1 MARAGSVLLCLLG
14 AFGVAGTAWSG
25 AGAFHVDPE
34 LTSVRF
40 TVLELGFSKQ
50 EGRLGCTSGAI
61 VLDERHKVESIDLE
75 IETASVDTGWSLRDA
90 FLRSEVMF
98 DAARFPRLHF
108 HSTGFRYEGTRLT
121 GVDGEVTL
129 RDVTRRVHFDVTR
142 LECVIRPGDEKESC
156 GAEVSGRISRAAFGM
171 GFAYPLIGDE
181 VALEFVVKAFRPLP

>member
-1 MARAGSVLLCLLG
+1 MARVDGAWLLFLLG
-14 AFGVAGTAWSG
+14 TLGAAGANGAAWSG

-34 LTSVRF
+34 LTSARF

-50 EGRLGCTSGAI
+50 EGRLGRTSGTI
-61 VLDERHKVESIDLE
+61 VLDPRQKVASIDLE

-108 HSTGFRYEGTRLT
+108 HSTGFRYEGARLS

-129 RDVTRRVHFDVTR
+129 RGVTRPVHFDVTR
-142 LECVIRPGDEKESC
+142 LECASPPGEREGILRCGGERPH
-156 GAEVSGRISRAAFGM
+156 
-171 GFAYPLIGDE
+171 FAWRVRHGL
-181 VALEFVVKAFRPLP
+181 RLPADRR